1 MSKIGF
7 IGVGNMG
14 SRMCAR
20 LLEAKQVCKV
30 YDVHPVA
37 ANAMAQQGAEQAAK
51 LADLADCSII
61 ITMLQ
66 SGEQVEQT
74 IEPLFDCVQAGTT
87 FIDCSSIDIETTR
100 KLHQHAKDN
109 GFHFIDAPVS
119 GGIKGAES
127 GTLTIMVGG
136 EASTLKSVQP
146 ILEYMGQNIIHTG
159 HAGCG
164 QAAKMCNNMI
174 LGVSMI
180 AVSEAF
186 NLAKAAGLE
195 AEKLYDICSNASGQ
209 CWSLTSYCPEPDILD
224 NVPSNNDYK
233 PGFAAR
239 MMFKDLNL
247 SQDAADTMH
256 VKTPMGYL
264 AYELYQKMLENGKGD
279 LDFSA
284 IIKDLAN

>member
-20 LLEAKQVCKV
+20 LLEAQYDCKV
-30 YDVHPVA
+30 YDIHPVA
-37 ANAMAQQGAEQAAK
+37 ATQMVNQGAQQASALSEM
-51 LADLADCSII
+51 ADRDVI

-74 IEPLFDCVQAGTT
+74 LAPLFDCVRPKTT

-100 KLHQHAKDN
+100 RLFAKAREQD
-109 GFHFIDAPVS
+109 FKFLDAPVS
-119 GGIKGAES
+119 GGVKGAEA

-136 EASTLKSVQP
+136 DGATMDEVRP
-146 ILEYMGQNIIHTG
+146 ILDHMGKNIIYAG
-159 HAGCG
+159 APGCG

-174 LGVSMI
+174 LGISMI

-186 NLAKAAGLE
+186 NLAKAAGLDPQ
-195 AEKLYDICSNASGQ
+195 KLFDICSSASGQ
-209 CWSLTSYCPEPDILD
+209 CWALTNYCPEPSILE
-224 NVPSNNDYK
+224 NVPANNEYQ

-247 SQDAADTMH
+247 SQDAADSLH
-256 VKTPMGYL
+256 VKAPMGFL
-264 AYELYQKMLENGKGD
+264 AYELYQEMIENGSGD

-284 IIKDLAN
+284 IIKELAN